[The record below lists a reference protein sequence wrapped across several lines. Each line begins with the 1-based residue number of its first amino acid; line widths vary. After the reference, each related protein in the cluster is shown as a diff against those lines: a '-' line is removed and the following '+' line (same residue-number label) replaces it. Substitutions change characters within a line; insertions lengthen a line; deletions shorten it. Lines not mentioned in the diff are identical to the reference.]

1 MTNYVK
7 IDTVD
12 MHTSCPVA
20 SKIKSLEDT
29 IKSLEGTLALT
40 DKQRRS
46 AEDTRSGLLTT
57 IGELEHTLGLVA
69 EQRDSAEKALKLEQ
83 EKSRGLKERLAE
95 ATYEW
100 QKVSVEVRDLKSIIR
115 NALADLS
122 NELKDALND

>member
-46 AEDTRSGLLTT
+46 AERTCDELKADMATLAYSNDLL
-57 IGELEHTLGLVA
+57 A
-69 EQRDSAEKALKLEQ
+69 EQRDSAEKDLKLEQ

-100 QKVSVEVRDLKSIIR
+100 QKASVEVRDLKSIIR